1 MTENPTRRIALGALL
16 VSIVAIA
23 VAYASAFRAQGPPT
37 WAAWLLALGIPL
49 SLGGVMILG
58 AARGGRG
65 GGVGPLK
72 MPFAFVIVV
81 LAAGF
86 CGALLLPAT
95 ESAASELWLGLPA
108 RAAIVIYGVGL
119 LPTIVLP
126 IAYALTF
133 ESQTL
138 DVKDVERVRALAR
151 ERELSAQAETPASAE
166 AKSS

>member
-1 MTENPTRRIALGALL
+1 MNTGLTRRLALGALI
-16 VSIVAIA
+16 VSIIAIA
-23 VAYASAFRAQGPPT
+23 VAYAAAFRPSGPPI

-49 SLGGVMILG
+49 SLGGIMVLG
-58 AARGGRG
+58 AARGGSEAG
-65 GGVGPLK
+65 IGPLK
-72 MPFAFVIVV
+72 IPFAFVMIV

-86 CGALLLPAT
+86 CGALLLPST
-95 ESAASELWLGLPA
+95 ESAASALWLGLPA

-138 DVKDVERVRALAR
+138 KAEDIERVRAVAR
-151 ERELSAQAETPASAE
+151 KGGSE
-166 AKSS
+166 